1 MLDVEGLTKYF
12 GHRRAVNQ
20 VGFRVEKGEIIGLLG
35 LNGSGKT
42 TLLRILAGNLL
53 PTAGRVT
60 IGGLDLLQEPDEA
73 KKNLS
78 FLPESPPL
86 YGDMKVRPYLR
97 FVGRLKGMG
106 RRRLRERLPA
116 VEAQAAIGD
125 VADEIIGHLSFG
137 YRQRVA
143 IAMALLHEP
152 QLLLLDEPASGLD
165 PVQIVE
171 MRQLIR
177 SLRGEHTVILSSH
190 LLPEISQ
197 ICDRILMIQAG
208 EIIGEGPEE
217 ELAHRFTRKI
227 RLRMQVRGPRPE
239 IEECLRD
246 LPEVEAIEWARE
258 EDGRSSFGL
267 SLSRDV
273 REAISLR
280 LVSRGLGL
288 IEMARTD
295 LDLENTFLRLMQKE
309 EKPS

>member
-1 MLDVEGLTKYF
+1 MLEVEGLTKYY
-12 GHRRAVNQ
+12 GHNRAVNQ
-20 VGFRVEKGEIIGLLG
+20 VSFRIEKGEIIGLLG

-60 IGGLDLLQEPDEA
+60 IGGFDLLQDPDEV
-73 KKNLS
+73 KRNLS
-78 FLPESPPL
+78 FLPEIPPL

-97 FVGRLKGMG
+97 FVGQLKGMD
-106 RRRLRERLPA
+106 RRKLRDRLPA
-116 VEAQAAIGD
+116 VEAQAAIED
-125 VADEIIGHLSFG
+125 VGDEIIGHLSFG

-177 SLRGEHTVILSSH
+177 SLHGNHTVILSSH

-197 ICDRILMIQAG
+197 ICDRILMIQEG

-217 ELAHRFTRKI
+217 DLAQRFTQKI
-227 RLRMQVRGPRPE
+227 RVRMQARGARSEIEDCLKGLTE
-239 IEECLRD
+239 IEEIKW
-246 LPEVEAIEWARE
+246 VRE
-258 EDGRSSFGL
+258 QHGLSSFVL
-267 SLSRDV
+267 SLSQDI
-273 REAISLR
+273 RETIGLK
-280 LVSRGLGL
+280 LVGRGLGL
-288 IEMARTD
+288 LEMVRTD
-295 LDLENTFLRLMQKE
+295 LDLENTFLRLTQKE

>member
-1 MLDVEGLTKYF
+1 MLEVEGLTKYY
-12 GHRRAVNQ
+12 GHKRAVDQ
-20 VGFRVEKGEIIGLLG
+20 VSFRIDKGEIIGLLG

-60 IGGLDLLQEPDEA
+60 IGGIDLLQEPHEV

-78 FLPESPPL
+78 FLPETPPL

-97 FVGRLKGMG
+97 FVGRLKGMDQAK
-106 RRRLRERLPA
+106 LRERLPA
-116 VEAQAAIGD
+116 VEARTAIAD
-125 VADEIIGHLSFG
+125 VGNEIISHLSFG

-143 IAMALLHEP
+143 IAMALLHDP

-177 SLRGEHTVILSSH
+177 SLHGNHTVILSSH

-197 ICDRILMIQAG
+197 ICDRILMIQEG

-217 ELAHRFTRKI
+217 ELAQRFTRKI
-227 RLRMQVRGPRPE
+227 RVRMQVKGARAD
-239 IEECLRD
+239 IEACLGE
-246 LPEVEAIEWARE
+246 LPEVEEIEWIAE
-258 EDGRSSFGL
+258 EDGRPSFVL
-267 SLSRDV
+267 SLSEDV
-273 REAISLR
+273 RETISLK
-280 LVSRGLGL
+280 LADRGLGTL
-288 IEMARTD
+288 EMARTD
-295 LDLENTFLRLMQKE
+295 LDLENTFLRLMLKE
-309 EKPS
+309 EEPS

>member
-1 MLDVEGLTKYF
+1 MLEVDGLTKYY
-12 GHRRAVNQ
+12 GHKRAVNQ
-20 VGFRVEKGEIIGLLG
+20 VSFRIEQGEIIGLLG

-53 PTAGRVT
+53 PTGGRVT
-60 IGGLDLLQEPDEA
+60 IGGVDLLQEPNKV

-78 FLPESPPL
+78 FLPETPPL

-97 FVGRLKGMG
+97 YVGRLKGMN
-106 RRRLRERLPA
+106 RRSLRDRLPA
-116 VEAQAAIGD
+116 IEAQAAIAD
-125 VADEIIGHLSFG
+125 VGDEIISHLSYG

-171 MRQLIR
+171 MRGLIR
-177 SLRGEHTVILSSH
+177 SLRGNHTVILSSH

-197 ICDRILMIQAG
+197 ICDRILMIQEG

-217 ELAHRFTRKI
+217 ELAQRFTQKI
-227 RLRMQVRGPRPE
+227 RVRMQARGGRSE

-246 LPEVEAIEWARE
+246 LPEVEDVEWVRE
-258 EDGRSSFGL
+258 KDGRTSFVL
-267 SLSRDV
+267 SLSQDT
-273 REAISLR
+273 REAISLK

-288 IEMARTD
+288 LEMARTD
-295 LDLENTFLRLMQKE
+295 LDLENTFLRLMLKKE
-309 EKPS
+309 EPS

>member
-1 MLDVEGLTKYF
+1 MLAVEGLTKYY
-12 GHRRAVNQ
+12 GPRRAVNQ
-20 VGFRVEKGEIIGLLG
+20 VSFRIEQGEIIGLLG

-60 IGGLDLLQEPDEA
+60 IDGFDLLQEPHEV

-78 FLPESPPL
+78 FLPETPPL

-106 RRRLRERLPA
+106 RGRLRDRLP
-116 VEAQAAIGD
+116 VIEAQTAIEDVGD
-125 VADEIIGHLSFG
+125 EVIGHLSFG

-177 SLRGEHTVILSSH
+177 SLRGNHTVILSSH

-197 ICDRILMIQAG
+197 ICDRILMIQEG

-217 ELAHRFTRKI
+217 ELAQQFTRKI
-227 RLRMQVRGPRPE
+227 RVRMQARGVRSE
-239 IEECLRD
+239 IEECLQG
-246 LPEVEAIEWARE
+246 LPEVEEIEWVRE
-258 EDGRSSFGL
+258 EGGRTSFVA
-267 SLSRDV
+267 SLSEDI
-273 REAISLR
+273 RETISLK
-280 LVSRGLGL
+280 LASRGLGL
-288 IEMARTD
+288 LEMARTD